1 MATSTRKIKLTK
13 LLELLRQE
21 SDIDNP
27 LTTNMIIEKM
37 AQVNVSINR
46 RNLADDI
53 QTLNDQGFEIMQT
66 KVGIQ
71 NAYYVED
78 RGFSVPELKIMI
90 DAVQAASFV
99 TPKKA
104 KELISKIAALG
115 GSHRAEILE
124 SNMVLFNTR
133 KHSNEQIFYN
143 VDAIETALLNQSK
156 IIFYYYDLD
165 ENKKKI
171 YRKDHHHYVIEPISL
186 VFLEDNYYVMAY
198 DSRFDSVANY
208 RVDRMEQIEVIDEK
222 VSEAAIAKI
231 NVAEYTE
238 RTFKMYNGKVSN
250 VTMEFE
256 DTLITSVYDKFGEG
270 IQMLRTGDHTC
281 VTNVKVNVSP
291 TFFGWVFQFGDKL
304 RILSPDTVLDEYKEH
319 YKKAS
324 V

>member
-143 VDAIETALLNQSK
+143 VDAIETALLNQCK

-222 VSEAAIAKI
+222 VSEAAIEKI

-270 IQMLRTGDHTC
+270 IKMLRTGDHTC

-304 RILSPDTVLDEYKEH
+304 RILSPEIVLEEYKKH
-319 YKKAS
+319 YENAC

>member
-1 MATSTRKIKLTK
+1 MSTNTRKIKLTK

-27 LTTNMIIEKM
+27 LTTNMIVEKM
-37 AQVNVSINR
+37 AQINIPINR
-46 RNLADDI
+46 RNLSNDI
-53 QTLNDQGFEIMQT
+53 EILNNQGFEIMQT
-66 KVGIQ
+66 KVGNK

-78 RGFSVPELKIMI
+78 REFSVPELKIMI

-99 TPKKA
+99 TSKKTD
-104 KELISKIAALG
+104 ELISKIAALG

-143 VDAIETALLNQSK
+143 VDTIEAALLEQKK

-171 YRKDHHHYVIEPISL
+171 YRKDRHHYVIEPISL

-198 DSRFDSVANY
+198 DARFDSVANY
-208 RVDRMEQIEVIDEK
+208 RVDRMEQIEIVDEK
-222 VSEAAIAKI
+222 VSEAAISKI

-238 RTFKMYNGKVSN
+238 QTFKMYGGNVAN
-250 VTMEFE
+250 VTMEFDE
-256 DTLITSVYDKFGEG
+256 SLITSVYDKFGEK
-270 IQMLRTGDHTC
+270 INMLRIGDHTC
-281 VTNVKVNVSP
+281 ITKVKVNVSP

-304 RILSPDTVLDEYKEH
+304 RIISPEKVLEEYKKH
-319 YKKAS
+319 YENAC